1 MRKAIIIGAS
11 QGIGRA
17 LALEFSQHGYSV
29 GLASRNLSALDAL
42 SSELNTPAFV
52 KQLDVTEPSAA
63 TTHLRALIDEMDGV
77 DVIVVN
83 SGVLFAQPTW
93 DEVAATIDVNVTG
106 FAAMAE
112 VAMTYFSEKGCGHI
126 VGISSIAGV
135 RGARRSSVY
144 NASKAFEVNYLQG
157 LRHRAAHARV
167 PIHIT
172 DIRPGPVRTEMIAK
186 LKSMFWVVSPE
197 AAARDIFKAIEKK
210 KKCAYVPRRWWPMS
224 WIIKA
229 VPDWLYRR
237 A

>member
-1 MRKAIIIGAS
+1 MPRAIVIGAS

-17 LALEFSQHGYSV
+17 LALEFSRHGYDV
-29 GLASRNLSALDAL
+29 GLASRNLSALDTL
-42 SSELNTPAFV
+42 SSEIQTPTFV
-52 KQLDVTEPSAA
+52 KQLDVTEPAAA
-63 TTHLRALIDEMDGV
+63 TNHLNALIQEMGTV

-83 SGVLFAQPTW
+83 SGVMFPKPSW

-112 VAMTYFSEKGCGHI
+112 AAMTYFSDKSGGHI

-144 NASKAFEVNYLQG
+144 NASKAFELNYMQG
-157 LRHRAAHARV
+157 LRHRAAHSGL

-172 DIRPGPVRTEMIAK
+172 DIRPGSVKTELIANH
-186 LKSMFWVVSPE
+186 KSMFMAVSPE
-197 AAARDIFKAIEKK
+197 AAARDIFKAIKK
-210 KKCAYVPRRWWPMS
+210 KKKQAYVPGRWLPLS
-224 WIIKA
+224 WVLRA
-229 VPDWLYRR
+229 VPDWLYRK